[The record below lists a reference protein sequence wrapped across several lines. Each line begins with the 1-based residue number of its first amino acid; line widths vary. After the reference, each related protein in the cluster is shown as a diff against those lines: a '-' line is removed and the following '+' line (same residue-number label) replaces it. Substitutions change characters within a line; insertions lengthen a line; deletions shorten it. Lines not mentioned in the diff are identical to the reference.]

1 MELQNYTPQSTRWL
15 GFSHERT
22 RFRRRKTYRKQTDTP
37 APNKKEKRKEMRK
50 IEKKE
55 KRKKTERKKERQ
67 KDVELL
73 SQVNTFSYFLTF
85 LRRLTAARA
94 EKC

>member
-1 MELQNYTPQSTRWL
+1 MRGREMELQNYTPQSTRWL

-37 APNKKEKRKEMRK
+37 PPNKKEKRKEMRK

-55 KRKKTERKKERQ
+55 KRKKTERKKERKAKRRGAAFPSKYLQ
-67 KDVELL
+67 L
-73 SQVNTFSYFLTF
+73 FSYVLT
-85 LRRLTAARA
+85 
-94 EKC
+94 